1 MPSLQYYLFKPL
13 MRLARKAQGIFP
25 VQDVNTVFRFRKNAN
40 IIANLAMRPPRD
52 VIVINDSIGGVAG
65 DWLIPTDAP
74 ENPVI
79 LFFHGGGIIFGWNN
93 PLRRELAYIT
103 RFAGLRAFGVDYS
116 LAPKYHYP
124 VAHDECNKVYT
135 DLIQSGK
142 QIVLIGESSGAVL
155 ALATMLRAKK
165 ALISQPVLCVL
176 ISPVIDFG
184 FSDGRIWQFNDAFAH
199 PNFVIGIHKH
209 YIAENEPSTHE
220 LSPINADLSGIAPL
234 FVLAGENE
242 IMRGEVDRL
251 SEATEKY
258 NIPMETI
265 LFQKVWHSWHALAPQ
280 LPEAMQGLK
289 TIGSAIRRR
298 IEIIQSLP
306 G

>member
-52 VIVINDSIGGVAG
+52 VIVISDSIGGVAG

-124 VAHDECNKVYT
+124 IAHDECNKVYI

-142 QIVLIGESSGAVL
+142 QVVLIGESSGAVL

-184 FSDGRIWQFNDAFAH
+184 FSEAHIWQYEDDFAH
-199 PNFVIGIHKH
+199 PNFVVEMHKH
-209 YIAENEPSTHE
+209 YIAGNNFMLPD
-220 LSPINADLSGIAPL
+220 LCPISSDLSGLAPL
-234 FVLAGENE
+234 LVLAGKDE

-251 SEATEKY
+251 SEAAKKHS
-258 NIPMETI
+258 IPMETI
-265 LFQKVWHSWHALAPQ
+265 LFPHVWHSWHALAPH
-280 LPEAMQGLK
+280 LPEATQALNTLGK
-289 TIGSAIRRR
+289 TIQERMIK
-298 IEIIQSLP
+298 
-306 G
+306 